1 MPTDD
6 RMGVKLHAGHLTSRF
21 DDAQEKGEIQPSH
34 GSRGIRAFDP
44 TRFICLLDGVPGHKH
59 ADR

>member
-1 MPTDD
+1 MLTGD
-6 RMGVKLHAGHLTSRF
+6 RMGAKPYAGHPTSEF
-21 DDAQEKGEIQPSH
+21 DAQREGEIQPAH

-44 TRFICLLDGVPGHKH
+44 TRFICSLDGVPGHKN